1 MDSRVRIWPTGLV
14 ILAMTCGAAAGAAPQ
29 REVRDLEVRDL
40 TVAVAHYAAV
50 DPNTMKEAEGIAS
63 EVYRRAGIEIQWV
76 DPSTDEGATKLYVNV
91 LSQEMAEP
99 FYVSDETVGFAIPG
113 SQAAN
118 VIYERIR
125 QIARRRHVASGLLL
139 GYVIAHELGHLL
151 LPAHSHSSSGLMRPD
166 LDMELAATKKLR
178 FTTDQVALI
187 QERLTVQLVVST
199 Q

>member
-1 MDSRVRIWPTGLV
+1 MDSRVRIWPTGLF
-14 ILAMTCGAAAGAAPQ
+14 ILAMTCGAAAGAGAAPQ
-29 REVRDLEVRDL
+29 REVRDL

-50 DPNTMKEAEGIAS
+50 DPKTMKEAEGIAS

-76 DPSTDEGATKLYVNV
+76 EPSTHEGATKLYVNV

-125 QIARRRHVASGLLL
+125 RIARRRHVASGLLL

-166 LDMELAATKKLR
+166 LDMELAAMRKLR
-178 FTTDQVALI
+178 FTADQVALI
-187 QERLTVQLVVST
+187 QERLTVQQVVST
-199 Q
+199 H

>member
-1 MDSRVRIWPTGLV
+1 MASRVRIWPTGLF
-14 ILAMTCGAAAGAAPQ
+14 ILAMTCGGAAGAGAAPQ
-29 REVRDLEVRDL
+29 REVRDL
-40 TVAVAHYAAV
+40 TVAVAHYADV
-50 DPNTMKEAEGIAS
+50 DLTTMKEAEGVAS

-76 DPSTDEGATKLYVNV
+76 DPSTYEGATKLYVNV
-91 LSQEMAEP
+91 LSQEMAAP
-99 FYVSDETVGFAIPG
+99 FETLDETVGFAIPG

-166 LDMELAATKKLR
+166 LDMELAAMRKLR
-178 FTTDQVALI
+178 FTADQVALI
-187 QERLTVQLVVST
+187 QERLTVQQVVST
-199 Q
+199 H

>member
-1 MDSRVRIWPTGLV
+1 MDSRVRIWPTGLF
-14 ILAMTCGAAAGAAPQ
+14 ILAMACGGAAGAGAAPQ
-29 REVRDLEVRDL
+29 REVRDL

-50 DPNTMKEAEGIAS
+50 DPKTMKEAEGIAS

-76 DPSTDEGATKLYVNV
+76 EPSPYEGAAKLYVNV
-91 LSQEMAEP
+91 LSQDMAEP
-99 FYVSDETVGFAIPG
+99 FYLSDETVGFAIPG
-113 SQAAN
+113 SRAAN

-151 LPAHSHSSSGLMRPD
+151 LPPHSHSSSGLMRPD

-178 FTTDQVALI
+178 FTADQVALI
-187 QERLTVQLVVST
+187 QDRLTVPQVVST
-199 Q
+199 H

>member
-1 MDSRVRIWPTGLV
+1 MDSRVRIWLTGLF
-14 ILAMTCGAAAGAAPQ
+14 ILAMTCGGAASAGAAPQ
-29 REVRDLEVRDL
+29 RGVRDL

-50 DPNTMKEAEGIAS
+50 DPKTMKEAEGVAS

-76 DPSTDEGATKLYVNV
+76 EPATYEGATRLYVNV
-91 LSQEMAEP
+91 LSQEMAAP
-99 FYVSDETVGFAIPG
+99 SYASDETVGFAIPG
-113 SQAAN
+113 SRAAN

-125 QIARRRHVASGLLL
+125 QAARRRHVASGLLL

-166 LDMELAATKKLR
+166 LDMELAAMRKLR
-178 FTTDQVALI
+178 FTADQVALI
-187 QERLTVQLVVST
+187 QERLTVQPVVST

>member
-1 MDSRVRIWPTGLV
+1 MDSRVRIWPTGLF
-14 ILAMTCGAAAGAAPQ
+14 ILAMTCGGAAGAGAAPQ
-29 REVRDLEVRDL
+29 RDLREVRDL
-40 TVAVAHYAAV
+40 TVAIAQYAAV
-50 DPNTMKEAEGIAS
+50 DPKTMKEAEGVAS

-76 DPSTDEGATKLYVNV
+76 EPSTYEGATRLYVNV
-91 LSQEMAEP
+91 LSQAMAGP
-99 FYVSDETVGFAIPG
+99 FYASDETVGFAIPG
-113 SQAAN
+113 SRAAN

-125 QIARRRHVASGLLL
+125 RAARRHHVASGLLL

-187 QERLTVQLVVST
+187 QERLTVQLVVSS

>member
-1 MDSRVRIWPTGLV
+1 MDSRVRIWPTGLFV
-14 ILAMTCGAAAGAAPQ
+14 LAMACGGAAGAGAAPQ
-29 REVRDLEVRDL
+29 REVRDL

-50 DPNTMKEAEGIAS
+50 DPKTMQEAEGIAS

-76 DPSTDEGATKLYVNV
+76 EPSIHEGTAKLYVNV
-91 LSQEMAEP
+91 LSQDMVEP
-99 FYVSDETVGFAIPG
+99 LYVSDETVGFAIPG
-113 SQAAN
+113 SRAAN

-151 LPAHSHSSSGLMRPD
+151 LPAHSHSSSGLMRSN
-166 LDMELAATKKLR
+166 LDMELAATRKLR
-178 FTTDQVALI
+178 FTADQVALI
-187 QERLTVQLVVST
+187 QERLTVHQVVST

>member
-1 MDSRVRIWPTGLV
+1 MDSRGRIWPTGLF
-14 ILAMTCGAAAGAAPQ
+14 ILAMTCGGAASAGAAPQ
-29 REVRDLEVRDL
+29 WEVRDL
-40 TVAVAHYAAV
+40 TVVVAHYAAV
-50 DPNTMKEAEGIAS
+50 DPKTMKEAEGIAS

-76 DPSTDEGATKLYVNV
+76 DPSTSEGATKLYVNV

-166 LDMELAATKKLR
+166 LDMELAAMRKLR
-178 FTTDQVALI
+178 FTADQVALI
-187 QERLTVQLVVST
+187 QERLTVQQVVST
-199 Q
+199 H

>member
-1 MDSRVRIWPTGLV
+1 MDLRVRIWPTGLF
-14 ILAMTCGAAAGAAPQ
+14 ILAMACGGAAGAGAAPQ
-29 REVRDLEVRDL
+29 REVRDL
-40 TVAVAHYAAV
+40 TVAVALYAAV
-50 DPNTMKEAEGIAS
+50 DPKTMTEAEGIAS

-76 DPSTDEGATKLYVNV
+76 EPSSYEGAATLYVNV
-91 LSQEMAEP
+91 LSQDMAAP

-113 SQAAN
+113 SRAAN

-166 LDMELAATKKLR
+166 LDMERAATKKLR
-178 FTTDQVALI
+178 FSADQVALI
-187 QERLTVQLVVST
+187 LERLTVQQVVST
-199 Q
+199 H